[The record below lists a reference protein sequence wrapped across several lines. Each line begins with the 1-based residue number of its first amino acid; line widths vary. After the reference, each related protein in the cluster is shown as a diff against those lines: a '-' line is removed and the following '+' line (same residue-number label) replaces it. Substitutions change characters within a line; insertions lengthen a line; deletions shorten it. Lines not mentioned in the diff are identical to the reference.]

1 MRRILVLLFSLFLI
15 SCSPYENLFV
25 RIKVS
30 EEAKDLF
37 VSIDREIESIKK
49 HDETI
54 YVDCEID
61 RLIGKDVISKEDKRK
76 IYEAVLPSSFFD
88 EYYQEEQG
96 LVIPLSFP
104 SFFNGLDEEISK
116 DILSL
121 ERREDIEYIN
131 DMLSLKLETSEERY
145 EGAIAATKDLIEFLK
160 AEDYSLF
167 SFMSIRSS
175 DITLSDVVIVQKAV
189 LSLYEILIE
198 SVFLDFSSSSM
209 NVEEY
214 VKSIGED
221 PEKWIVS
228 TLFSRQSRALAAVT
242 ELYSIANILNAS
254 SSILNLDRLG
264 ELLK

>member
-1 MRRILVLLFSLFLI
+1 MRKILVLLFSLFLI

-25 RIKVS
+25 RIKAS

-37 VSIDREIESIKK
+37 VSIDREIASIKNGDK
-49 HDETI
+49 KV
-54 YVDCEID
+54 YVDDAID
-61 RLIGKDVISKEDKRK
+61 NLIGKDVISKEEKKK
-76 IYEAVLPSSFFD
+76 IYDAVLSSSFM
-88 EYYQEEQG
+88 EKYYEEGEG
-96 LVIPLSFP
+96 LVITLSFP
-104 SFFNGLDEEISK
+104 SFFTGLDEEISK

-145 EGAIAATKDLIEFLK
+145 EGAIAATKDLIAFLN
-160 AEDYSLF
+160 AENYSLS
-167 SFMSIRSS
+167 SFISIRSS
-175 DITLSDVVIVQKAV
+175 DITLSDVVIVQKTV

-198 SVFLDFSSSSM
+198 SVFLDFSFSSM

-228 TLFSRQSRALAAVT
+228 TLFSRQSRALEAVT
-242 ELYSIANILNAS
+242 ELYSIANTLNSS
-254 SSILNLDRLG
+254 SSILNLDSLG